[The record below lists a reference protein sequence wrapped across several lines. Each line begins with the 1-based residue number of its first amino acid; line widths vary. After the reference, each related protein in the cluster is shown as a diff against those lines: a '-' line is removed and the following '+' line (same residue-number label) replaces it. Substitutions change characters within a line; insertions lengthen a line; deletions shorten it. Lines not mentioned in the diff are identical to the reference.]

1 MKHRIV
7 VLGAGYAGAYV
18 AGNLARRLFPD
29 ETAITVINAVPDF
42 VQRQRLNQLAAG
54 RDLASPPL
62 TEVFAGTDVGLHIGR
77 VTAIDPDRQIVTVA
91 DVEGGE
97 ELGYDTLV
105 YAMGSRVADASVPGV
120 AEHAFDVA
128 GRPSALRL
136 RHRLDTLERRGG
148 GGRVIVVGDGFT
160 GIETATEIAELRTGL
175 TVTLAARG
183 QLGARLPNRARTRL
197 RQACDRLG
205 IRVMENTSIESVE
218 AHQVVCA
225 DGTQLRSDVT
235 VWTAGFAVSPI
246 AAAGG
251 LEVTEGGQIVVD
263 RSMRS
268 VSHPDVYA
276 VGDSVSVLGDN
287 GLPLP
292 MNCGSAGYTGRQAIE
307 AIVGRLTDRRV
318 AEVKLIYRYNA
329 VSLGRRDG
337 ILQLID
343 RAGQA
348 RPTHLGGLPAVRI
361 KAGIQ
366 RGALLGSM
374 HPTFGLPRRRRR
386 LAVTAHLPD
395 RPAAV

>member
-18 AGNLARRLFPD
+18 AGNLDRRLFPD
-29 ETAITVINAVPDF
+29 ETAITVVNAAPEF

-54 RDLASPPL
+54 REVPAPL
-62 TEVFAGTDVGLHIGR
+62 LTDVFGGTDIGLHIGR
-77 VTAIDPDRQIVTVA
+77 VTAIEPDRRIVTVA
-91 DVEGGE
+91 NSEGGDQ
-97 ELGYDTLV
+97 LPYDTLV
-105 YAMGSRVADASVPGV
+105 YALGSRAAGQSVPGV

-136 RHRLDTLERRGG
+136 RRRLDNLEQGD

-160 GIETATEIAELRTGL
+160 GIETATEIAELRGGL

-183 QLGARLPNRARTRL
+183 ELGARLPVRARSRL
-197 RQACDRLG
+197 REACARLG
-205 IRVMENTSIESVE
+205 IEVVEHIGVASVE
-218 AHQVVCA
+218 AHQVVCT
-225 DGTQLRSDVT
+225 DGTRISSDAT

-246 AAAGG
+246 AAASG
-251 LEVTEGGQIVVD
+251 LKVTDAGQLVVD
-263 RSMRS
+263 RTMRS
-268 VSHPDVYA
+268 VSHPEVYA
-276 VGDSVSVLGDN
+276 VGDTVSVLGEN

-307 AIVGRLTDRRV
+307 AIVGRLTARRV
-318 AEVKLIYRYNA
+318 AEVKLVHRYNA
-329 VSLGRRDG
+329 ISLGQRDG

-343 RAGQA
+343 GAGRA
-348 RPTHLGGLPAVRI
+348 RPNHLGGLPAVRI

-374 HPTFGLPRRRRR
+374 HPTLGLPRRRLR
-386 LAVTAHLPD
+386 LADTGQRADRSTA
-395 RPAAV
+395 VG